1 MSIEPYQWFN
11 VTTNPPVPT
20 LNYWRI
26 KA

>member
-11 VTTNPPVPT
+11 VTTNPPLST

-26 KA
+26 EA